1 MENIILKK
9 KLNTYKNENGKLRN
23 VGDEVL
29 FEFLRSYE
37 QWTGTAKDFY
47 RDIGLSKMQFTAL
60 MKKSKQLNREG
71 RFADSSEFK
80 EIQIEGSTASP
91 TSGSLCGIELS
102 WTEGKVIRFSQV
114 EQLLE
119 FLKKAA

>member
-1 MENIILKK
+1 MENIVLKK

-37 QWTGTAKDFY
+37 QWTRTAKEFY
-47 RDIGLSKMQFTAL
+47 QDIGLSKMQFTAL
-60 MKKSKQLNREG
+60 MKKSKQLNRDG
-71 RFADSSEFK
+71 RFTDTSEFK
-80 EIQIEGSTASP
+80 EIQIEGSTSSVSTP
-91 TSGSLCGIELS
+91 LNGGIELS
-102 WTEGKVIRFSQV
+102 WSEGKVIRFSQV
-114 EQLLE
+114 EQLVE